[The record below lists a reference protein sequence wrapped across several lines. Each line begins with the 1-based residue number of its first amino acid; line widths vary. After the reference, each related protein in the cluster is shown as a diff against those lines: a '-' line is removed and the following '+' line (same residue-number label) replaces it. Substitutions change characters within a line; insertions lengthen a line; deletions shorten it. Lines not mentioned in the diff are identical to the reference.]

1 MFIQIRYGKGAPGA
15 AGAVHALIEIAVVK
29 AVELTV
35 ALVLAAD
42 TLAVGPA
49 VAERLSALSAVIM
62 SGGRYFGVY
71 VSPVA
76 AIMLTAG
83 KKMLVLIFNRL
94 FAEGADML
102 LILAETFYMVVV
114 AEIAFAART
123 FAMLKGGGVS
133 VTAIVS
139 AG

>member
-1 MFIQIRYGKGAPGA
+1 MGRRGYLRIQLGEVTAIVVA
-15 AGAVHALIEIAVVK
+15 AGK
-29 AVELTV
+29 Q
-35 ALVLAAD
+35 
-42 TLAVGPA
+42 
-49 VAERLSALSAVIM
+49 
-62 SGGRYFGVY
+62 
-71 VSPVA
+71 
-76 AIMLTAG
+76 
-83 KKMLVLIFNRL
+83 MLVLIFNRL

-102 LILAETFYMVVV
+102 LILAEAFYMVAV